1 MILDDGALLPRYR
14 EEIQRLLS
22 MISTAVNA
30 NTARIV
36 GRYAEGVVRGFEVAK
51 SLRDSAI
58 EELFV
63 LIENAANAQITMF
76 LGRRADQ

>member
-1 MILDDGALLPRYR
+1 MILDEGQLPPRYR

-22 MISTAVNA
+22 MISTAVDA
-30 NTARIV
+30 DTTRIV

-51 SLRDSAI
+51 SLRDSDI

-63 LIENAANAQITMF
+63 MIEAAIQMRLEYLASQ
-76 LGRRADQ
+76 